1 MRGPPHGAKNICEVE
16 HMFFHQYMHINIV
29 HLLKGVKHELV
40 GFSLAAPYLGYPE
53 HTLSTRRPLAFPLTW
68 EGSTQASSWS
78 ASDVTSRPLSPIG
91 SP

>member
-16 HMFFHQYMHINIV
+16 YMFFLQCMHINIV

-53 HTLSTRRPLAFPLTW
+53 HTLSTRRSLAYPLTW
-68 EGSTQASSWS
+68 EALTLASDSL
-78 ASDVTSRPLSPIG
+78 ASDVTGRPWTPIG